1 MQVVR
6 ARAFRHWLIRGQ
18 AFEAKIIIMAPSMT
32 AARMS
37 PGEARVQFRMD
48 GIKIRQSAIAGW
60 PNRYSGM
67 IIRGYSAAPRVDAGH
82 R

>member
-1 MQVVR
+1 
-6 ARAFRHWLIRGQ
+6 
-18 AFEAKIIIMAPSMT
+18 
-32 AARMS
+32 MS